1 MRRAAGQP
9 GVGTNQRRASVVPVA
24 RPRHTAGVTETV
36 RIRWSSSV
44 LVAVLGS
51 LVACKGDKP
60 PKRLPSTPAPGSAEV
75 QRSLDVAAARGRE
88 LIGTFKKNLVARLQQ
103 ALPQGAPAAIAVCQ
117 QEAPQIAAALATHGA
132 KLGRVTRKPRN
143 PANAASG
150 WQAEA
155 LAEFEGLV
163 AAGKPLD
170 GAGFTRLLPA
180 GVTAYAEPIV
190 IQPLCLTCHGE
201 QLAPEVTAAL
211 AERYPTDQAT
221 GYKLGELRG
230 AAWVELP
237 SR

>member
-1 MRRAAGQP
+1 MVSLAP
-9 GVGTNQRRASVVPVA
+9 
-24 RPRHTAGVTETV
+24 PRHTQSVTELV
-36 RIRWSSSV
+36 HVRWSASV
-44 LVAVLGS
+44 LVAVVGLA
-51 LVACKGDKP
+51 ACKGDKP
-60 PKRLPSTPAPGSAEV
+60 PKRLPSTPAPGSADV
-75 QRSLDVAAARGRE
+75 RRSLDVAADRGRA
-88 LIGTFKKNLVARLQQ
+88 LIGTFKKDLVARLQQ

-117 QEAPQIAAALATHGA
+117 EEAPRIAAALATHGA

-143 PANAASG
+143 PANAATG

-155 LAEFEGLV
+155 LAEFEAAV
-163 AAGKPLD
+163 AAGKPLE
-170 GAGFTRLLPA
+170 GQSFSRLLPA

-211 AERYPTDQAT
+211 AERYPADQAT